1 MEITQFFL
9 ALTTGLAGSGH
20 CIGMCGGLVA
30 AFSLTPHGR
39 SGGLPFQLL
48 YHLGRLTTY
57 TLIGAAVGWLGSA
70 IAYTDSFREVSRAV
84 LIGSDL
90 FIIVIG
96 IGTLGA
102 FSSLN
107 IMRFEFPGPT
117 TMFVSASKELRM
129 LPPALSALSLGLL
142 MGLLP
147 CGFLYAVAITAA
159 QSASPQKA
167 ALVMLGFGIGTVPA
181 LFLFGSATGWLG
193 ERARTWLLR
202 LAGLL
207 VALMGIVN
215 LYRHLSMMA

>member
-1 MEITQFFL
+1 MEITPFFL

-39 SGGLPFQLL
+39 RGGILFQLL

-70 IAYTDSFREVSRAV
+70 IAYTDTFREVSRVV

-96 IGTLGA
+96 VGTLGA

-107 IMRFEFPGPT
+107 IMRLDFPGPT
-117 TMFVSASKELRM
+117 TLFIAASRELRM
-129 LPPALSALSLGLL
+129 LPPALSALPLGLL

-159 QSASPQKA
+159 QSASPQSA

-193 ERARTWLLR
+193 ERARAWLLR
-202 LAGLL
+202 LAGLM
-207 VALMGIVN
+207 VAIMGIYN
-215 LYRHLSMMA
+215 LFKHVAMLA